1 MAKKE
6 QKSPEKKQKAQ
17 ERMSAQKK
25 EEAQEQKKR
34 ASKKAK
40 RPKRAQEP
48 QEQEGSL
55 PQNILSVGERVLG
68 DKNIYIAQSVYR
80 QIHKFTEGKTE
91 NESGGILVG
100 RFVEEFGKKNIL
112 IEGFVEAKYCEAT
125 PQTLTFT
132 HETWE
137 ACDKEIEK
145 KHKGKA
151 IVGWAHT
158 HPDFGIFLSNYD
170 TFIQENFFKE
180 ENQIAYVIDPIRGE
194 EGFYFWVDGKI
205 ERCPGFYLY
214 DKTGTAITVLRK
226 KDEEVLQEEPAQK
239 GGGIFSGLQTALLVL
254 LSAVVVL
261 LGFQVI
267 GLKEQVELLNL
278 SLVQVAGQA
287 QNGFVTVSQERQAMQ
302 ERIAALE
309 QALGIASPEPSALP
323 QPSLPAEPQPSLPAE
338 PQPSLP
344 AEPQPSLSAAPS
356 QAARPSAS
364 AQPSVSTGAQPSP
377 SKEASDGS

>member
-1 MAKKE
+1 MAKKLQE
-6 QKSPEKKQKAQ
+6 KKTPEKKQK
-17 ERMSAQKK
+17 K
-25 EEAQEQKKR
+25 AQEQKKP
-34 ASKKAK
+34 APKKAK
-40 RPKRAQEP
+40 KQKGPEP

-55 PQNILSVGERVLG
+55 PQNILPVGERVIG
-68 DKNIYIAQSVYR
+68 DKNIYIAQGVYR

-145 KHKGKA
+145 KHKGKS
-151 IVGWAHT
+151 IVGWIHT

-214 DKTGTAITVLRK
+214 DKTGTAITALRK
-226 KDEEVLQEEPAQK
+226 KEDEVADEQPEEK
-239 GGGIFSGLQTALLVL
+239 GGKLFSGIQTALLLV
-254 LSAVVVL
+254 LSAAVVL

-267 GLKEQVELLNL
+267 SLKERVEMLNL
-278 SLVQVAGQA
+278 SLVQVAGHMQD
-287 QNGFVTVSQERQAMQ
+287 NFVTNSQERQALQ
-302 ERIAALE
+302 ARVAALE
-309 QALGIASPEPSALP
+309 KELGIAAPEPSAAVP
-323 QPSLPAEPQPSLPAE
+323 APSQPAEPEPSV
-338 PQPSLP
+338 S
-344 AEPQPSLSAAPS
+344 PS
-356 QAARPSAS
+356 QE
-364 AQPSVSTGAQPSP
+364 AQPSS
-377 SKEASDGS
+377 SKEAKDGS